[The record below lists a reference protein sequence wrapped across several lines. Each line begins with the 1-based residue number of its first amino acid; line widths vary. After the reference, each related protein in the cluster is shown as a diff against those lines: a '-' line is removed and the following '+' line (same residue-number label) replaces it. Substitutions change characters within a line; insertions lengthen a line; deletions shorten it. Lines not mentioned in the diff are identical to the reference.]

1 MISASCSCWAR
12 RSRSCSGHSGYSGT
26 VSHRGWRPLEP
37 ALSGLVLCRRMGAAR
52 CGAALEH
59 TNDGGDPILSEAQ
72 YGLVNPS
79 TGRSSSVTR
88 SRHGSCRSA
97 ACSRCGWREP
107 GCICTCD
114 ARLSGASTV
123 HPPSRAPSS
132 TWPATRLLPTWGT
145 RSSTTRWRGCPGPY
159 GGSMQRFGGRTAS
172 PSQHWRWPC
181 SGSRAMRRQPLC
193 HLPGRR
199 HHGLAGARGRRHTA
213 ARRLGRA
220 ALVAFGAACLAA
232 PGLLRPSNAIRTP
245 TAPPSRPR
253 KASTVPQRDGA
264 RLRKPA
270 LPRAQ
275 PEDLLGPVGPGR
287 AGRWASWAW
296 RSPPWA

>member
-1 MISASCSCWAR
+1 MASSIR
-12 RSRSCSGHSGYSGT
+12 
-26 VSHRGWRPLEP
+26 
-37 ALSGLVLCRRMGAAR
+37 
-52 CGAALEH
+52 
-59 TNDGGDPILSEAQ
+59 
-72 YGLVNPS
+72 S

-97 ACSRCGWREP
+97 ACSHCGWRVP

-181 SGSRAMRRQPLC
+181 SGSRAMRRQPSMPPAWSPSPR
-193 HLPGRR
+193 PGRCSR
-199 HHGLAGARGRRHTA
+199 
-213 ARRLGRA
+213 
-220 ALVAFGAACLAA
+220 GAATPR
-232 PGLLRPSNAIRTP
+232 PGGSGGRPSWHSGQPASQHRDYSQPSNAIRTP

-253 KASTVPQRDGA
+253 KASTSST
-264 RLRKPA
+264 
-270 LPRAQ
+270 
-275 PEDLLGPVGPGR
+275 
-287 AGRWASWAW
+287 AGWCSTT
-296 RSPPWA
+296 